1 MKTYTITLPAFR
13 AVIQEKSNEEALEQF
28 WFNYDIARDD
38 PEWDTPIIKITGKKH
53 GR

>member
-13 AVIQEKSNEEALEQF
+13 AVIQAKSNEEALEQF